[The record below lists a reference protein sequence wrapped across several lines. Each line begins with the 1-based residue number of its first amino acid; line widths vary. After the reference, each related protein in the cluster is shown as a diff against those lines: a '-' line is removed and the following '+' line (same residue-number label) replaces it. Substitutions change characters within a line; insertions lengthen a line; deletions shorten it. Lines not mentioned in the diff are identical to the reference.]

1 MLRKQENR
9 IKRHKKIRA
18 KLTGKAVRPRLCV
31 FRSANHIYA
40 QMIDDE
46 RGKVLLSVNDLS
58 LKTELPKGEKDQKG
72 KINKAREVG
81 RLIASKAIEK
91 KIDKVIFDRG
101 GHKYHG
107 RIKALAEGAR
117 EGGLKF

>member
-1 MLRKQENR
+1 MLKKQENR

-18 KLTGKAVRPRLCV
+18 KLTGKATRPRLCV

-46 RGKVLLSVNDLS
+46 KGKVLLSVNDLS
-58 LKTELPKGEKDQKG
+58 LKPKSKGQKG
-72 KINKAREVG
+72 KIDKASEVG
-81 RLIASKAIEK
+81 RLVASKAIEK

-107 RIKALAEGAR
+107 RIKALAEAAR